1 MSTTIQFTLKQ
12 YNRMIQQGVF
22 DEMRDQRLELIY
34 GEIREM
40 SPPGPT
46 HEEVIDLLTRW
57 SVLNVS
63 KRDVRVRI
71 QNSIGIPD
79 LDSAPQPDIAWVRE
93 KSYRDERPLSTDVL
107 LVIEVSDSSL
117 SYDLG
122 EKLRL
127 YAEAGIVEYWVVN
140 IPHWQVEVYRDPQ
153 GPRYLVKSVHDPG
166 HTIRPAAFD
175 DQELPVS
182 YLFEK

>member
-1 MSTTIQFTLKQ
+1 MSTSIQFTLSQ
-12 YNRMIQQGVF
+12 YDRMIQQGVF
-22 DEMRDQRLELIY
+22 DEMRDQRLELIR

-40 SPPGPT
+40 SPPGPA
-46 HEEVIDLLTRW
+46 HEEVIDLLNHW

-63 KRDVRVRI
+63 SRNVRVRI

-93 KSYRDERPLSTDVL
+93 KSYRDERPHSADVL

-122 EKLRL
+122 EKLEL

-153 GPRYLVKSVHDPG
+153 GRRYQKKSVHDVGQAISP
-166 HTIRPAAFD
+166 TAFD
-175 DQELPVS
+175 DLELPVS
-182 YLFEK
+182 YLFGK

>member
-71 QNSIGIPD
+71 QNSIGIPE

-93 KSYRDERPLSTDVL
+93 KS
-107 LVIEVSDSSL
+107 EVS
-117 SYDLG
+117 
-122 EKLRL
+122 
-127 YAEAGIVEYWVVN
+127 
-140 IPHWQVEVYRDPQ
+140 P
-153 GPRYLVKSVHDPG
+153 
-166 HTIRPAAFD
+166 
-175 DQELPVS
+175 
-182 YLFEK
+182 